1 MSMYQQVKGLAVVT
15 MAEGKKLGQI
25 EKLIVDPNGKQ
36 LRWLRLRDN
45 RMGNDRRLVAADAVH
60 AFGSQAVIVN
70 TETDAKTAAEAQE
83 AEDLEGSNRSIIGH
97 KLVTDTGNFIGKV
110 GDYEFDAHTLRV
122 TNINVSTGAF
132 GKSLSIPADEVLT
145 IGKDVTGRI

>member
-1 MSMYQQVKGLAVVT
+1 M
-15 MAEGKKLGQI
+15 
-25 EKLIVDPNGKQ
+25 
-36 LRWLRLRDN
+36 
-45 RMGNDRRLVAADAVH
+45 
-60 AFGSQAVIVN
+60 IVN